1 MPGKLTYEGRWFRD
15 EAGRRVL
22 LRGVNL
28 GGDCKVP
35 FPDGGTQHPTD
46 FTDHREVSFVGRPFP
61 LDEAAEHFA
70 RLRRWGF
77 GFLRLLTTWEAV
89 EHGGPGVYDEDYLD
103 YYEQLCRLAGE
114 HGFVLFVDFHQ
125 DVWSRMTGGD
135 GAPGWVFEA
144 VGLDITRLGVT
155 DAALVMQGRYDY
167 ADERREQPERY
178 PRMCWSE
185 NYSYP
190 ANGILWTLFFA
201 GRLFTPDF
209 VVEGVNVQDFLQGHY
224 LAAQRKLAE
233 RLVAMPHVLGF
244 GTLNEPSRG
253 WVGRAMSD
261 RRMVDRPGQPAK
273 PGLAWA
279 PIDALY
285 SCDGHPVDVPEL
297 RPRWYRGKC
306 VPVRTVT
313 ANPRGARLWLPGRE
327 DPFEEAGAWRI
338 VDDRP
343 EVLREHY
350 FCSVDGR
357 EEDFDRDC
365 LVPFFDRVASNARA
379 LRDDWLIFAEKDA
392 YDAMVEPGFGAPLPD
407 RTVAAPHWY
416 DVVKLLLKR
425 GTPMTLDP
433 IAKKLSFGRGG
444 VRRSY
449 LRQLTRLRDAAG
461 DRPTVLGEFG
471 IPFDMEGGEAY
482 RAFAEGDRTDKPWKP
497 QIRTLELMYDALD
510 ALQLHSTQWNYTAS
524 NRNDSRVGDGWNQ
537 EDLSIF
543 SPDQRADPS
552 DPDSGGRALPALVRP
567 YAPAVA
573 GLPEPVTFHR
583 KKGRFELRWQ
593 ADPAIDAPT
602 EVFVPGVQYPD
613 GFDVT
618 VEPEADLAWDPQAQ
632 LLRIRVRQGGEHRLQ
647 IRRGSVPFV
656 V

>member
-1 MPGKLTYEGRWFRD
+1 MRGRWFRD
-15 EAGRRVL
+15 EAGRHVL

-35 FPDGGTQHPTD
+35 YPDGGTHHPTD

-61 LDEAAEHFA
+61 LEQAAEHFG

-89 EHGGPGVYDEDYLD
+89 EHGGPGVFDEAYLD

-114 HGFVLFVDFHQ
+114 HGFRLFVDFHQ

-144 VGLDITRLGVT
+144 VGLDMNRLDVT
-155 DAALVMQGRYDY
+155 DGALVMQHRYDY
-167 ADERREQPERY
+167 ADARHEQPERY

-185 NYSYP
+185 NCNYP

-201 GRLFTPDF
+201 GRLFAPSFEID
-209 VVEGVNVQDFLQGHY
+209 GRNAQDFLQDHY
-224 LAAQRKLAE
+224 LGAQRAVAE
-233 RLVAMPHVLGF
+233 RLVDMPWVTGF

-253 WVGRAMSD
+253 WVGRRMSD
-261 RRMVDRPGQPAK
+261 RRMVDLPGQPAR

-279 PIDALY
+279 PIDALHA
-285 SCDGHPVDVPEL
+285 CAGHPVDVPEL
-297 RPRWYRGKC
+297 RLRWYRGRC

-313 ANPRGARLWLPGRE
+313 ANPRGVRLWLEGRV
-327 DPFEEAGAWRI
+327 DPFEQAGAWKI
-338 VDDRP
+338 GAAGP
-343 EVLREHY
+343 EVLREDH
-350 FCSVDGR
+350 FCAVDDR
-357 EEDFDRDC
+357 EVDFDRDC
-365 LVPFFDRVASNARA
+365 LVPLFERVARSVRA
-379 LRDDWLIFAEKDA
+379 LRDDWLVFAEKDA
-392 YDAMVEPGFGAPLPD
+392 YDAMVEPEFGAPLPD

-416 DVVKLLLKR
+416 DIVKLLLKR

-449 LRQLTRLRDAAG
+449 LRQLGRLRDAAG
-461 DRPTVLGEFG
+461 ERPTVLGEFG
-471 IPFDMEGGEAY
+471 IPMDMAGGRAY
-482 RAFAEGDRTDKPWKP
+482 RAFAAGDRSEGPWRP
-497 QIRTLELMYDALD
+497 QIRTLELTYDALD
-510 ALQLHSTQWNYTAS
+510 ALQLNSTQWNYTAS
-524 NRNDSRVGDGWNQ
+524 NRNDARIGDGWNQ

-543 SPDQRADPS
+543 SLDQQTDPE

-573 GLPEPVTFHR
+573 GRPEPVRFDR
-583 KKGRFELRWQ
+583 RRGRFELTWE

-602 EVFVPGVQYPD
+602 EVFVPELQYPS
-613 GFDVT
+613 GYEVT
-618 VEPEADLAWDPQAQ
+618 VQPEADVERDEAAQ
-632 LLRIRVRQGGEHRLQ
+632 LVRVRTRQPGAHRL
-647 IRRGSVPFV
+647 V
-656 V
+656 VSRPIVKR

>member
-1 MPGKLTYEGRWFRD
+1 M
-15 EAGRRVL
+15 L

-35 FPDGGTQHPTD
+35 FPDGGTHNPTD

-61 LDEAAEHFA
+61 LDEAAEHFG

-89 EHGGPGVYDEDYLD
+89 EHGGPGVYDDDYLD
-103 YYEQLCRLAGE
+103 YYERLCRLAGE
-114 HGFVLFVDFHQ
+114 HGFRLFVDFHQ

-155 DAALVMQGRYDY
+155 DAALVMQNRYDY
-167 ADERREQPERY
+167 ADERREQPDRY

-201 GRLFTPDF
+201 GRLFAPDF
-209 VVEGVNVQDFLQGHY
+209 EIDGRNAQDFLQGHY
-224 LAAQRKLAE
+224 LAAQRQVAE
-233 RLVAMPHVLGF
+233 RLVELPHVVGF

-253 WVGRAMSD
+253 WVGRSMSD
-261 RRMVDRPGQPAK
+261 RRMVDRAGQPAK

-285 SCDGHPVDVPEL
+285 ACDGHSVEVPEL
-297 RPRWYRGKC
+297 RPRWYRGRC

-313 ANPRGARLWLPGRE
+313 ANPRGARLWLPGRQ
-327 DPFEEAGAWRI
+327 DPFEEAGAWR
-338 VDDRP
+338 VGDDGP
-343 EVLREHY
+343 EVLREHH
-350 FCSVDGR
+350 FCVADSR
-357 EEDFDRDC
+357 EVDFDRDC
-365 LVPFFDRVASNARA
+365 LVPFFQRVAQSVRA
-379 LRDDWLIFAEKDA
+379 LRDDWLVFAEKDA
-392 YDAMVEPGFGAPLPD
+392 YDAMVEPEFGAPLPE

-416 DVVKLLLKR
+416 DIVKLLLKR

-433 IAKKLSFGRGG
+433 IAKKLGFGRGG

-449 LRQLTRLRDAAG
+449 LRQLGRLRDAAG

-482 RAFAEGDRTDKPWKP
+482 RAFASGDRTDKPWKP

-510 ALQLHSTQWNYTAS
+510 ALQLNSTQWNYTAS
-524 NRNDSRVGDGWNQ
+524 NRNDARVGDGWNQ

-543 SPDQRADPS
+543 SPDQRADPG

-573 GLPEPVTFHR
+573 GLPEPVSFER

-602 EVFVPGVQYPD
+602 EVFVPDVQYPD
-613 GFDVT
+613 GFGAT
-618 VEPEADLAWDPQAQ
+618 VEPEADLEWDPQAQ
-632 LLRIRVRQGGEHRLQ
+632 LLRIRVRRGGEHRLLIQ
-647 IRRGSVPFV
+647 RGSVPFV